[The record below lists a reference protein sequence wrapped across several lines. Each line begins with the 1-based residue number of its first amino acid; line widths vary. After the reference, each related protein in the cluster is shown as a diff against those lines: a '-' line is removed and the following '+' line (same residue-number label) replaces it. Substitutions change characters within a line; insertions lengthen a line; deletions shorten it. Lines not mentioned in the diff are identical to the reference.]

1 MDEAADRAD
10 RADSDPAFSRLAGTC
25 AIAAGVAGF
34 VYSVAF
40 IGLVLLD
47 AAPDLGV
54 IISSIALLI
63 GAVLTVIV
71 YAGLYR
77 LLLDIGGG
85 LALVALLLGVTGAVG
100 AAIHGGYDLAVAL
113 HPPADGIGAVT
124 DLPNA
129 IDPRGL
135 LTFGV
140 SGVAA
145 LIASSLIARHPTLP
159 ARLATLGYVAG
170 ALLIV
175 IYLGRLIILTPT
187 NPVVAV
193 PAALAGFIVNPA
205 WYIWLGLALRRG
217 WRGSR
222 HLA

>member
-1 MDEAADRAD
+1 MNEAAARTD
-10 RADSDPAFSRLAGTC
+10 RADSDTAFSRLAGAC

-40 IGLVLLD
+40 IGLVLLGT
-47 AAPDLGV
+47 APETGV
-54 IISSIALLI
+54 VISSFALLV

-71 YAGLYR
+71 YAGVYR
-77 LLLDIGGG
+77 LLLEIGGG
-85 LALVALLLGVTGAVG
+85 LTLVALLLGVTGAVG
-100 AAIHGGYDLAVAL
+100 ATIHGGYDLAVAL
-113 HPPADGIGAVT
+113 HPPADELGVISE
-124 DLPNA
+124 LPNA

-145 LIASSLIARHPTLP
+145 LIASSLIARHPAFP
-159 ARLATLGYVAG
+159 SRLATLGYVAG

-187 NPVVAV
+187 NPIVAV

-205 WYIWLGLALRRG
+205 WYIWLGLTLRRG
-217 WRGSR
+217 
-222 HLA
+222 